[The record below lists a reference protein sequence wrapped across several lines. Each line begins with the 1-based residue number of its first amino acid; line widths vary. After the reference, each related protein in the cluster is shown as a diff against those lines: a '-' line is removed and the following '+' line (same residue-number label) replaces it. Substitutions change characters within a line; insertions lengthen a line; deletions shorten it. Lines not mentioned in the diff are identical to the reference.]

1 MGLRVKPAMTEKQ
14 NKMFDLDNWAEIF
27 STIKKNKLRTFLTGF
42 SISWGIFMFCILLAS
57 GNGLKNGVMSN
68 FGSRA
73 VNSVQFWGRKTA
85 KPYNGFPDGRSI
97 NLDKRDLDLVENRVP
112 EAVSVSGIVEVTSN
126 ISYNTYNTSC
136 AFQGINP
143 DFKDI
148 NGIKITGEKGR
159 FINTIDIKDCRKV
172 VVINQRVREVLFQE
186 DDPVGKQIIAGGLG
200 YTVIGVFEENIRGRD
215 EKAYI
220 PFSTAL
226 LLYNK
231 GKKINNVA
239 FTVKG
244 LETKEKNDD
253 FEKELRGKLAD
264 LHIFDPEDTRSV
276 GIWNQLDGYLQT
288 IGIFNGVSV
297 FIWII
302 GVGTLL
308 AGIISISNIML
319 ITVRERTREFGIR
332 KALGAKPAS
341 ILGNILLESVFITS
355 IFGYIG
361 MFMGVGL
368 GELVSSGLE
377 NAAAAS
383 PDMPT
388 IFLNPTVEVNI
399 AITAMCILIVSG
411 VIAGCYPALKAVRIS
426 PVEAMREE

>member
-1 MGLRVKPAMTEKQ
+1 
-14 NKMFDLDNWAEIF
+14 MFDVDNWAEIF

-57 GNGLKNGVMSN
+57 GNGLGNGVMSN

-73 VNSVQFWGRKTA
+73 INSVQFWGRRTA
-85 KPYNGFPDGRSI
+85 KPYNGLPDGRRI
-97 NLDKRDLDLVENRVP
+97 ELDNRDLNLVENKVP
-112 EAVSVSGIVEVTSN
+112 EAVNVSGIIETTVD
-126 ISYNTYNTSC
+126 ISYNTYSTSC
-136 AFQGINP
+136 EFTGINP

-148 NGIKITGEKGR
+148 NGVKIVGERGR
-159 FINTIDIKDCRKV
+159 FINTIDMKECRKV
-172 VVINQRVREVLFQE
+172 AVINQRVREVLFQD

-200 YTVIGVFEENIRGRD
+200 YTVIGVFEENSWGRD

-226 LLYNK
+226 SLYNK
-231 GKKINNVA
+231 GKRINEIA
-239 FTVKG
+239 FTVEG
-244 LETKEKNDD
+244 LETKGENED
-253 FEKELRGKLAD
+253 FEIALREKLSD
-264 LHIFDPEDTRSV
+264 LHVFDPEDTRSI
-276 GIWNQLDGYLQT
+276 GIQNFLENYLQT
-288 IGIFNGVSV
+288 IRIFNGISI

-332 KALGAKPAS
+332 KALGAKPTS
-341 ILGNILLESVFITS
+341 ILGNILIESVFITT

-368 GELVSSGLE
+368 GELASSVLD
-377 NAAAAS
+377 NMAVVS

-388 IFLNPTVEVNI
+388 IFLNPKVEVNI
-399 AITAMCILIVSG
+399 AIAAMCILIVSG
-411 VIAGCYPALKAVRIS
+411 VIAGFYPAYKAVKIS
-426 PVEAMREE
+426 PVEAMKEK

>member
-1 MGLRVKPAMTEKQ
+1 
-14 NKMFDLDNWAEIF
+14 
-27 STIKKNKLRTFLTGF
+27 
-42 SISWGIFMFCILLAS
+42 
-57 GNGLKNGVMSN
+57 MSN

-73 VNSVQFWGRKTA
+73 VNSFQFWGRRTA
-85 KPYNGFPDGRSI
+85 KPYNGLPDGRTI
-97 NLDKRDLDLVENRVP
+97 NLDKRDLNLLENRVP
-112 EAVSVSGIVEVTSN
+112 EALTVSGIIEVSVS

-136 AFQGINP
+136 SFQGINP

-148 NGIKITGEKGR
+148 NGVKIVGERGR
-159 FINTIDIKDCRKV
+159 FINAIDMKDCRKV
-172 VVINQRVREVLFQE
+172 AVINQRIKEVLFQD

-200 YTVIGVFEENIRGRD
+200 YTVIGVFEENTWGRD

-226 LLYNK
+226 ALYNK
-231 GKKINNVA
+231 GKEVDEIA
-239 FTVKG
+239 FTLTG
-244 LETKEKNDD
+244 LETQAENDD
-253 FEKELRGKLAD
+253 FEEDLRGKLAD
-264 LHIFDPEDTRSV
+264 LHIFDPEDTRSI
-276 GIWNQLDGYLQT
+276 GMWNQLEGYLQT

-341 ILGNILLESVFITS
+341 ILGNILMESVFITT

-368 GELVSSGLE
+368 GELVSAGLE
-377 NAAAAS
+377 SAAAAS
-383 PDMPT
+383 PDAPT
-388 IFLNPTVEVNI
+388 IFLNPTVEVNVAI
-399 AITAMCILIVSG
+399 AAMSILIVSG
-411 VIAGCYPALKAVRIS
+411 VLAGFYPALKAVKIS